1 MTKRKKNNNFELVG
15 TVQITT
21 TAERSKRQKWKTF
34 KFWSIEASFQHRK
47 NLLKHDQCKSHQDL
61 FCTIF
66 WPLDRQ
72 GWKGKLKERLNSDH
86 LFEYFIQKFR
96 TFRKKENISIWIFYP
111 GDPRAQLRK
120 KNHQKSHRAQAPIPP
135 SSPGNISKLTRLPGN
150 ILKSS

>member
-1 MTKRKKNNNFELVG
+1 MTKRKKKYNFELVG

-72 GWKGKLKERLNSDH
+72 GWKGKLKERLNSGH
-86 LFEYFIQKFR
+86 LFEYFIQTFR
-96 TFRKKENISIWIFYP
+96 TFRKKKIFSFEYIIQAT
-111 GDPRAQLRK
+111 RELSWERRITRSLTELKHQLHPA
-120 KNHQKSHRAQAPIPP
+120 HQVKCYSVH
-135 SSPGNISKLTRLPGN
+135 SVKC
-150 ILKSS
+150 